1 MNRGNGQVAFLN
13 SDGRPLF
20 EALGRYLE
28 AQYHKGSVLVLCTNE
43 ERVAELDSGLWTFDA
58 ESFVPHGTQG
68 DGDPNEQSVWISIGE
83 PGDSRSRLILVD
95 DAMPKDWQHYEK
107 YAYLFDA
114 RDPEARD
121 RARARWREWSD
132 QGKQLAYW
140 NFDGNEW
147 SLMRQ
152 S

>member
-1 MNRGNGQVAFLN
+1 
-13 SDGRPLF
+13 
-20 EALGRYLE
+20 
-28 AQYHKGSVLVLCTNE
+28 
-43 ERVAELDSGLWTFDA
+43 
-58 ESFVPHGTQG
+58 
-68 DGDPNEQSVWISIGE
+68 
-83 PGDSRSRLILVD
+83 VD

-114 RDPEARD
+114 RAPEARD

-152 S
+152 SC